1 MSSPAEKSTS
11 GGGGMSMNTV
21 TTVMAFSVSAFFVLF
36 IFVRLLCARIHL
48 RAGQSAAAAAA
59 AHGDAFPAFSVERGI
74 RGLEPAVV
82 TSFPTAKFGDGGSR
96 PRAAAALEESQ
107 LHTHE
112 GRALTG
118 QSNPILMKNG
128 SNVLRAKRAVFYW
141 FANPPLPLCYY

>member
-11 GGGGMSMNTV
+11 GGGGGGGMSMNTV

-59 AHGDAFPAFSVERGI
+59 AHGDAFPAAFSVERGI

-96 PRAAAALEESQ
+96 PRAATAALEESQ
-107 LHTHE
+107 L
-112 GRALTG
+112 
-118 QSNPILMKNG
+118 
-128 SNVLRAKRAVFYW
+128 
-141 FANPPLPLCYY
+141 

>member
-59 AHGDAFPAFSVERGI
+59 AHGDAFPAFSVRTQQPHPLVD
-74 RGLEPAVV
+74 RSCYVR
-82 TSFPTAKFGDGGSR
+82 TSVFVIGSHGA
-96 PRAAAALEESQ
+96 RARRWSA
-107 LHTHE
+107 
-112 GRALTG
+112 
-118 QSNPILMKNG
+118 G
-128 SNVLRAKRAVFYW
+128 SAGWSRRW
-141 FANPPLPLCYY
+141 